1 MQTNIALE
9 IKSDVLE
16 PKTIIETKNI
26 EFFEHIFPLKSKVD
40 KSLSTNLE
48 EFYNELTQSIENE
61 PRRSLW
67 ARKKKFLEMIFS
79 SS

>member
-1 MQTNIALE
+1 MY
-9 IKSDVLE
+9 S

-48 EFYNELTQSIENE
+48 EFYNELTQSTEMNQE
-61 PRRSLW
+61 EVFEQE
-67 ARKKKFLEMIFS
+67 KKKFLEMIFS